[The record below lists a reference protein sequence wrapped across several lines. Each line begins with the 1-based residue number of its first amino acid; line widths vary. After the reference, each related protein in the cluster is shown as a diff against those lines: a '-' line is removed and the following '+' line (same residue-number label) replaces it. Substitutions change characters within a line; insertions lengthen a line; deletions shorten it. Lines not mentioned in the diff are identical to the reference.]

1 MNTLRQISFIVLF
14 IFILIFELLIGII
27 GEFPQLRI
35 LPFLILLFYISSE
48 KFSNSFVL
56 AFFFSGIYYDLFYT
70 SNYFALTNKTNC
82 WIDLKY
88 PEHHATIHITYKKIN
103 NNIFQLVE
111 DSRNM
116 VYKHTIKADAINEKT
131 YLNKEHNT
139 YGTLYDIQGETAS
152 SVQFHITDSV
162 SNFIRGA
169 LYFHVNPNQDSLK
182 PIINYLR
189 ADIIQIM
196 ESLQW
201 DELNASLE

>member
-1 MNTLRQISFIVLF
+1 MKINYLYFIVCVF
-14 IFILIFELLIGII
+14 CVISCKQRYTPKPG
-27 GEFPQLRI
+27 GYLRI
-35 LPFLILLFYISSE
+35 DLQPKEYQLYQPENCPFY
-48 KFSNSFVL
+48 
-56 AFFFSGIYYDLFYT
+56 FYT

-189 ADIIQIM
+189 GDIIQIM